1 MLRASCLKYNLSPYL
16 QTPNRRSTYEDRLI
30 LLKEALFEEQ
40 DRWSSLFLTRF
51 DRNKSV
57 AMSIERDER
66 YFLLDSLDWK
76 YLLYED
82 RSNVNWTVS
91 KLCNCCTHIC
101 IRIRQGI
108 WNVPRNVRD
117 DWNRE
122 GKARV
127 HVSLEFG
134 YTLLFPGN
142 KIITLL
148 RTTIDLNHC
157 VSKQNVTYTTFCPW
171 FARSYASKPSLN
183 CTWSLSLTILISSFL
198 YARIRMNTNENF

>member
-1 MLRASCLKYNLSPYL
+1 MFD
-16 QTPNRRSTYEDRLI
+16 Q
-30 LLKEALFEEQ
+30 
-40 DRWSSLFLTRF
+40 SSLFLTRF

-108 WNVPRNVRD
+108 WNIPRNVRD

-148 RTTIDLNHC
+148 RTTIDLNHY

-171 FARSYASKPSLN
+171 FTRSYASKPSLN

-198 YARIRMNTNENF
+198 YARGIRVNTNENF

>member
-1 MLRASCLKYNLSPYL
+1 MFD
-16 QTPNRRSTYEDRLI
+16 Q
-30 LLKEALFEEQ
+30 
-40 DRWSSLFLTRF
+40 SSLFLTRF
-51 DRNKSV
+51 DRNKSI

-76 YLLYED
+76 YLLYEHW
-82 RSNVNWTVS
+82 SNVNWTVS
-91 KLCNCCTHIC
+91 NLCNCCTHIC

-171 FARSYASKPSLN
+171 FTRSYASKPSLN

>member
-1 MLRASCLKYNLSPYL
+1 MSCAPLKFPRYNALHISSHCIMLRASCLKYNLSPYL
-16 QTPNRRSTYEDRLI
+16 QTPNRRSTYKDRLI

-57 AMSIERDER
+57 AMSIERDEIFSSR
-66 YFLLDSLDWK
+66 FSRFEISFIRRPVECKLDSVK
-76 YLLYED
+76 VVQLLYAYMH
-82 RSNVNWTVS
+82 SNS
-91 KLCNCCTHIC
+91 YM
-101 IRIRQGI
+101 QGI

-171 FARSYASKPSLN
+171 FTRQNHL
-183 CTWSLSLTILISSFL
+183 
-198 YARIRMNTNENF
+198 